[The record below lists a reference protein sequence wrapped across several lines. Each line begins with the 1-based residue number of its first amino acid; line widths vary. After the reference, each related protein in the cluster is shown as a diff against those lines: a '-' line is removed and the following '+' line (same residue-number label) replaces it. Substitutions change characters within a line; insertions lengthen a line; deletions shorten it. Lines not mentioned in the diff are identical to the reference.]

1 MNKEA
6 RQLKLVPNSQI
17 EVMSQML
24 LDQGRKLRDLE
35 LKLQKEKQDK
45 ANLEID
51 FQHLLDQLSMIATDG
66 NINKDHAMVCG

>member
-51 FQHLLDQLSMIATDG
+51 FQHLLDQLSMIATVG